1 MGTLLLI
8 GRIAFGGFFIYSGVN
23 HFIGFAMMTQYAKLK
38 GVPFPALA
46 QGMAGLML
54 VLGGLSIVCGIYP
67 LVGIGLLMAFLVPV
81 SLMMHSFWKLEEAQA
96 RMADKVNFLKNVA
109 LLGALLML
117 LTIPSPWPLSMLP

>member
-46 QGMAGLML
+46 
-54 VLGGLSIVCGIYP
+54 
-67 LVGIGLLMAFLVPV
+67 
-81 SLMMHSFWKLEEAQA
+81 
-96 RMADKVNFLKNVA
+96 
-109 LLGALLML
+109 
-117 LTIPSPWPLSMLP
+117 

>member
-1 MGTLLLI
+1 
-8 GRIAFGGFFIYSGVN
+8 
-23 HFIGFAMMTQYAKLK
+23 
-38 GVPFPALA
+38 
-46 QGMAGLML
+46 MAGLML